1 MKIYNAGNRIAN
13 AYVYPISNGYVMIDT
28 GYENSLAKVENK
40 LLKMGIQP
48 HEIRYVFLTHAHD
61 DHAGFLKEMV
71 DKYSHLKVITN
82 GKSVPILAKGQ
93 NPFVGGCSSMF
104 ALIFCNVMK
113 LFGKGNHLFPAID
126 ESYSNRMIVVSDEN
140 KKEIGKI
147 IGGRIIMTAGHTAD
161 SMSLKVGDC
170 IFCGDASMN
179 GLPSINKITIWVEDI
194 KAFENSWDVMINEK
208 PICIYPGHGKPF
220 KTCMLERKKHCI
232 SKIKLHELKN

>member
-1 MKIYNAGNRIAN
+1 MERYLIETAMLDYSNAAIQQMINEHGWYEIDDFEKIKQIYTYVRDNIKFGYNVDDNIPASR
-13 AYVYPISNGYVMIDT
+13 VLSDGYGQCNT
-28 GYENSLAKVENK
+28 
-40 LLKMGIQP
+40 
-48 HEIRYVFLTHAHD
+48 
-61 DHAGFLKEMV
+61 
-71 DKYSHLKVITN
+71 HLKVITN